1 MAYSLQYTRDG
12 GWGLDMDARP
22 TSGDLVGAY
31 VARTILDGSGR
42 RVLLRAGTLLTPRVL
57 RLLARHGI
65 ERLEVSDTPPI
76 VAGGSIDQAI
86 RDRAAAATADFAQAA
101 LGAGDAGESAARVE
115 RSAVEIVQHV
125 QQLRRVR
132 YNLRHLRAWDEY
144 TFHHSIQVAELAVVI
159 GQGMG
164 LSDDEL
170 TRLAIGA
177 SLHDIGK
184 AAIPLQVLHKPG
196 RLNDEEY
203 DIIKTHP
210 RLGWRMVRRAADL
223 WHTST
228 IVLLQHHERL
238 DGTGYPDGL
247 RSDEIYLFSRIVAV
261 ADCYDAMR
269 ADRGYRGPMPAAEV
283 LAILARE
290 ADTSLDARAI
300 QALLAR
306 VNLYPDG
313 EVVRLSNGRVALVT
327 EQNPG
332 DLLHPLVELLPEIGE
347 SEGHVM
353 LDLASSGLDVLE
365 IVAERNAPTAESL
378 LRGPPQ

>member
-1 MAYSLQYTRDG
+1 
-12 GWGLDMDARP
+12 MDARP
-22 TSGDLVGAY
+22 TSADLSGAY
-31 VARTILDGSGR
+31 VARTVLDGSGR

-65 ERLEVSDTPPI
+65 DRIEVSDTAPI
-76 VAGGSIDQAI
+76 VLGGSIDQAT
-86 RDRAAAATADFAQAA
+86 RDRAANATADFAQAA
-101 LGAGDAGESAARVE
+101 LTGADAGESAARVE
-115 RSAVEIVQHV
+115 RSAQEIVLQV
-125 QQLRRVR
+125 QGLRRVR

-144 TFHHSIQVAELAVVI
+144 TFHHSIQVAELAVVV

-164 LSDDEL
+164 LSGDEL

-184 AAIPLQVLHKPG
+184 AAIPLEVLHKPS
-196 RLNDEEY
+196 RLTAEEF
-203 DIIKTHP
+203 DLIKTHP
-210 RLGWRMVRRAADL
+210 RLGWQMVRRAADL

-238 DGTGYPDGL
+238 DGKGYPDGL
-247 RSDEIYLFSRIVAV
+247 RSDEIYLFSRITAV

-283 LAILARE
+283 LAVLARE
-290 ADTSLDARAI
+290 AERGLDGRAV

-313 EVVRLSNGRVALVT
+313 EVVRLSDGRLALVM

-332 DLLHPLVELLPEIGE
+332 DVLHPLVELLPASDG
-347 SEGHVM
+347 SDGPVM

-365 IVAERNAPTAESL
+365 IIAERTGPPEGL
-378 LRGPPQ
+378 LRQKPQ